1 MYKSPSLSSNL
12 RLECTVEHNMLAI
25 LVPRPTHVAN
35 YSMPH
40 TEKSSRDEA
49 LLCVLDEQ
57 SVDQS
62 NSIAH
67 AVCPLSRIAIY
78 IA

>member
-1 MYKSPSLSSNL
+1 MAPCT
-12 RLECTVEHNMLAI
+12 CTVIGKGRHSFARGTPLI
-25 LVPRPTHVAN
+25 LILHPPLHVAN
-35 YSMPH
+35 YSMSH